1 MPGNDKTGDM
11 DNTAFYHA
19 AAGASDGGETLNI
32 KQIPI
37 AVSQAS
43 FVSHFEYYRR

>member
-1 MPGNDKTGDM
+1 MPGKDKTGNM
-11 DNTAFYHA
+11 DNTAFYYA
-19 AAGASDGGETLNI
+19 AAGASDSGETLNI

-43 FVSHFEYYRR
+43 FGSDFEYYRH

>member
-1 MPGNDKTGDM
+1 MPGYDKTGDM
-11 DNTAFYHA
+11 YNTAFYRA

-37 AVSQAS
+37 TVSQAS
-43 FVSHFEYYRR
+43 FGSHFKYYRH